1 MPTLRSNRWVFVM
14 APALLIVTG
23 CGGNNESGIN
33 TKGTTTSPEAASSP
47 EEMLKRAAAPAKKVI
62 PSGYPRP
69 GR

>member
-1 MPTLRSNRWVFVM
+1 MPTLRSIRWVFVM

-23 CGGNNESGIN
+23 CGSNESNIDI
-33 TKGTTTSPEAASSP
+33 KGTTTSPDAASSP
-47 EEMLKRAAAPAKKVI
+47 EEMLKRAAAAPAKKNV